1 MKRLLHVCECLGW
14 VFWLSIVPLDVTLNA
29 VFFVAVFTFLFVVPT
44 GWESYREQMPR
55 VRVYQ

>member
-1 MKRLLHVCECLGW
+1 MKRFLHVCECIGW

-29 VFFVAVFTFLFVVPT
+29 LFFAAVFAFLLLVPT
-44 GWESYREQMPR
+44 GWEEFREKMPS